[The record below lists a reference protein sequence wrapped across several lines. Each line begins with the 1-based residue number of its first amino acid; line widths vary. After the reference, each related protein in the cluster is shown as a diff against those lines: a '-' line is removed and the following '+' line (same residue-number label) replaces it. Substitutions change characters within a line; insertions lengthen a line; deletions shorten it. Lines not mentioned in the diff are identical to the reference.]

1 MSRLSELYM
10 AVQAQ
15 LEMGYSPYV
24 IAKRLEIPFE
34 WVLEIE
40 EDLNGEIPNEP

>member
-1 MSRLSELYM
+1 MSRLSELYI
-10 AVQAQ
+10 AVQEQ

-24 IAKRLEIPFE
+24 VAKRLEIPFE

-40 EDLNGEIPNEP
+40 EDLNGEVPVEL